1 MYPQGGPRQPEIDFE
16 QIMARVRDV
25 WGRIN
30 RRIGGGGIGL
40 VLGLVV
46 ALGVAI
52 WLATGIYT
60 ISPGEQAA
68 LQRFGKVCDTVIGPC
83 DEAGGLVT
91 STGLHWWWPKWV
103 GKRQVFLVNQVRRME
118 LGFRGEEGVASAP
131 VADEALMISG
141 DLNIVDVR
149 VVVQY
154 DIKNL
159 VDFLFLVND
168 PGEQAGPSRAIP
180 LGQPDGRTLKDA
192 AEAALRLVVG
202 QRSIGAVLAEERTL
216 VEDTTRIR
224 LQEILDSYRTGIN
237 ILGVELQE
245 VQAPEPVRAA
255 FSDVVQAR
263 QDKQTAINQAQ
274 AFENQVLPEARGQA
288 AQVIQAAAAFQSAR
302 IARAE
307 GEADQFTAILTEFK
321 KSEEVTRQRLYLEA
335 MEDILPGI
343 NKIIVAPE
351 AESVLILGSGGGL
364 VPVPIGPSPNR

>member
-16 QIMARVRDV
+16 QIMARMRDV
-25 WGRIN
+25 WGRIS
-30 RRIGGGGIGL
+30 RRLGGGGIGL
-40 VLGLVV
+40 AATLIV
-46 ALGVAI
+46 ALIVII

-68 LQRFGKVCDTVIGPC
+68 QQRFGKVCDTIIGPC
-83 DEAGGLVT
+83 EEDGGLVT
-91 STGLHWWWPKWV
+91 STGLHWWWPGPV
-103 GKRQVFLVNQVRRME
+103 GKKRVFLVNQVRRME
-118 LGFRGEEGVASAP
+118 LGFRGQEGVAPAP
-131 VADEALMISG
+131 VLDEALMISG

-168 PGEQAGPSRAIP
+168 PGEQAGASRNIP

-202 QRSIGAVLAEERTL
+202 QRSIGAVLAEQRTQ
-216 VEDTTRIR
+216 VEDATTGR
-224 LQEILDSYRTGIN
+224 LQEILDNYGTGIN

-245 VQAPEPVRAA
+245 VQAPSQVRAA

-274 AFENQVLPEARGQA
+274 AFENQVIPEANGQA
-288 AQVIQAAAAFQSAR
+288 AQVIQAATAFQAAR

-351 AESVLILGSGGGL
+351 AESVLILGGREGL
-364 VPVPIGPSPNR
+364 LPIPIGPSPNR

>member
-1 MYPQGGPRQPEIDFE
+1 MYPQGGRQPEIDFE
-16 QIMARVRDV
+16 QIMARIRDFLGPI
-25 WGRIN
+25 GRKL
-30 RRIGGGGIGL
+30 GGGGIGL
-40 VLGLVV
+40 AATLIVGLIVV
-46 ALGVAI
+46 I

-60 ISPGEQAA
+60 INPGEQAA
-68 LQRFGKVCDTVIGPC
+68 LQRFGKVCDTIIGPC
-83 DEAGGLVT
+83 EDNGGLVDA
-91 STGLHWWWPKWV
+91 TGLHWWWPGPI
-103 GKRQVFLVNQVRRME
+103 GKKRVFLVNQVRRME
-118 LGFRGEEGVASAP
+118 LGFRGLEGVAPAP
-131 VADEALMISG
+131 VLDESLMISG

-154 DIKNL
+154 DINNL
-159 VDFLFLVND
+159 VDFLFRVDD
-168 PGEQAGPSRAIP
+168 PGESAGAERNIP

-202 QRSIGAVLAEERTL
+202 QRSIGAVLAEERTQ
-216 VEDTTRIR
+216 VQSDTKGR

-245 VQAPEPVRAA
+245 VQAPEQVRAA

-288 AQVIQAAAAFQSAR
+288 AQVEQAAEAFQAAR

-307 GEADQFTAILTEFK
+307 GEADQFKAILTEFR
-321 KSEEVTRQRLYLEA
+321 KSEGVTRQRLYLEA

-343 NKIIVAPE
+343 NKIIVSPE
-351 AESVLILGSGGGL
+351 AESVLILGGREGL
-364 VPVPIGPSPNR
+364 TPIPIGPSPNR

>member
-1 MYPQGGPRQPEIDFE
+1 MYPQGGSRQPEFDFE
-16 QIMARVRDV
+16 QIMARIRDFLGPI
-25 WGRIN
+25 GR
-30 RRIGGGGIGL
+30 RLGGAGVGL
-40 VLGLVV
+40 VATLIV
-46 ALGVAI
+46 ALIVVI

-68 LQRFGKVCDTVIGPC
+68 LQRFGKVCGTIVGTC
-83 DEAGGLVT
+83 TEGEGLVT
-91 STGLHWWWPKWV
+91 STGLHWWWPGPI
-103 GKRQVFLVNQVRRME
+103 GKKRVFLVNQVRRME
-118 LGFRGEEGVASAP
+118 LGFRGAEGVANLP
-131 VADEALMISG
+131 VPDEALMISG

-159 VDFLFLVND
+159 IDFLFRVND
-168 PGEQAGPSRAIP
+168 PGEQAGASRDIP

-216 VEDTTRIR
+216 VGDTTKDR
-224 LQEILDSYRTGIN
+224 LQEILDGYNTGIN

-245 VQAPEPVRAA
+245 VQAPEQVRAA

-263 QDKQTAINQAQ
+263 QDKQTVINQAQ
-274 AFENQVLPEARGQA
+274 AFENQVIPEANGQA
-288 AQVIQAAAAFQSAR
+288 AQVVQAAAAFQSAR

-307 GEADQFTAILTEFK
+307 GEADQFTAILTEFQ
-321 KSEEVTRQRLYLEA
+321 KSEEVTRRRLYLEA

-351 AESVLILGSGGGL
+351 AESVLILGGGGGL
-364 VPVPIGPSPNR
+364 VPVPIGPSP

>member
-16 QIMARVRDV
+16 QIMARIRTFLGPI
-25 WGRIN
+25 GR
-30 RRIGGGGIGL
+30 RLGGAGVGL
-40 VLGLVV
+40 VAALVV
-46 ALGVAI
+46 ALIVII
-52 WLATGIYT
+52 WLATGVYT

-68 LQRFGKVCDTVIGPC
+68 LQRFGKVCGTIVGPC
-83 DEAGGLVT
+83 AEGEGLVT
-91 STGLHWWWPKWV
+91 ATGLHWWWPGPI
-103 GKRQVFLVNQVRRME
+103 GKKRVFLVNQVRRME
-118 LGFRGEEGVASAP
+118 LGFRGQEGVAPAP

-159 VDFLFLVND
+159 VDFLFRVND
-168 PGEQAGPSRAIP
+168 PGEQAGASRNIP

-216 VEDTTRIR
+216 IEDATTLR
-224 LQEILDSYRTGIN
+224 LQEILDNYQAGIN
-237 ILGVELQE
+237 VLGVELQE
-245 VQAPEPVRAA
+245 VQAPEQVRAA

-274 AFENQVLPEARGQA
+274 AFENQVIPEANGQA
-288 AQVIQAAAAFQSAR
+288 AQVIQAATAFQAAR

-343 NKIIVAPE
+343 SKIIVSPE
-351 AESVLILGSGGGL
+351 AESVLILGGREGL
-364 VPVPIGPSPNR
+364 TPIPIGPNR